1 MNSFRNFLTENWDK
15 QDNKKKKK
23 LDSKYVSC
31 DERYTSEKDKFKEY
45 EEKYAKDKVDK
56 CCEKHNNR
64 KREDFE
70 KCLKGV

>member
-1 MNSFRNFLTENWDK
+1 MYLVMKDIQVK
-15 QDNKKKKK
+15 
-23 LDSKYVSC
+23 
-31 DERYTSEKDKFKEY
+31 KDKFKEY
-45 EEKYAKDKVDK
+45 EEKYAKDKVDR